1 MPRSEP
7 TGGGEDIT
15 NRNRRETLLAS
26 QKAILELAARGG
38 KLEDVFK
45 LVVQAAQEHSG
56 EDRRTALFLVD
67 PDGVHLRVAACSGV
81 CEFYARA
88 CDGFGIGLNAP
99 SCGLAA
105 LTGQTVVVADITKD
119 PLWAPYAGLAS
130 EHRIRAC
137 WSHPI
142 RAVGGKVL
150 GTLATYSAVQGEPEQ
165 DELDAVGMLSDTV
178 AIVIERQ
185 TEVEQRKETEK
196 RLRESEGLY
205 RTLFTSIDEGFC
217 VIEVI
222 FDERQ
227 DPVDYRFLEVNP
239 TFEKQSG
246 LLDAVGKTMRELRPE
261 HEESWFQIYG
271 KVALTGEPIRFINET
286 NQLAGQWYDLY
297 ACRVGGPES
306 RKVAVMFNDI
316 TQRTKSQ
323 EALSDSHSRFESL
336 FETSPMGMY
345 LVDEQFRLWKMNAK
359 ARAVFGDIKDLIGR
373 DFAEVVYILWPPDVA
388 EDIVARFRHT
398 LTTGET
404 YNHAEISDV
413 RYDWELHRIAM
424 PDGQRGV
431 VCYFLDISARVIA
444 EHAVRESETRYR
456 RLFEA
461 AKDGILILDAE
472 TGKITAANAFM
483 CNLTGMEA
491 DEFLGQEL
499 YEIGMFKDIEENKAV
514 FRDLQ
519 TSGYFR
525 HEHLP
530 LHNRRGDEV
539 EVEFVA
545 NLYAE
550 GDRLVAQCN
559 IRDISE
565 RSRLERELAAQAEA
579 LAMQARSKDEFL
591 AMLSHELRNPLA
603 PIRAAAHMMRLQE
616 KGSGAQVNLVLQQA
630 REVIERQVA
639 NLTKMVSDLSEVSRV
654 ISGRVRLEMQPVDLK
669 LAIGHAIQTVSPV
682 FDQRKHA
689 VSMSLCADHLWALA
703 DSVRIEE
710 ILVNVLNNAA
720 KYTADG
726 GRVDVSCEHLRE
738 GDRNYAVLRVRD
750 NGVGIEESLLPR
762 VFDLFTQADRSLD
775 RSSGGLG
782 IGLSLAKRLV
792 ALHDGTI
799 WAQSEGP
806 GKGSE
811 FTVKLPLIPS
821 PVLATAT
828 VKLPAADQPISPE
841 DDRRGKLKNMAV
853 RVLVV
858 DDNVDLVTMLC
869 GALQHKGFIV
879 QCAYTGPDGL
889 RLAQEWR
896 PDIALLDIG
905 LPGLDGYEIARR
917 LRADQVLAMATDND
931 GGPTKS
937 GAHMKL
943 IAVTGYGRDDD
954 IAHAREAGF
963 DGHMVKPCNL
973 EKLEQMMMAPS
984 FSI

>member
-1 MPRSEP
+1 MPQSEP
-7 TGGGEDIT
+7 VGGGEDIT
-15 NRNRRETLLAS
+15 DHNRKARLLAS

-38 KLEDVFK
+38 PLNDVFN
-45 LVVQAAQEHSG
+45 LVIRAAQEHSG
-56 EDRRTALFLVD
+56 EPGSAAMFLVD
-67 PDGVHLRVAACSGV
+67 PDGTHLRVAAWSGV
-81 CEFYARA
+81 SEVYARA
-88 CDGFGIGLNAP
+88 CDGFGIGPNFP

-105 LTGQTVVVADITKD
+105 FTGQTVVVADVTKD
-119 PLWAPYAGLAS
+119 ALWAPYLGLAT
-130 EHRIRAC
+130 EHGIRAC
-137 WSHPI
+137 WSYPI
-142 RAVGGKVL
+142 RTVGGKVL
-150 GTLATYSAVQGEPEQ
+150 GTIATYSAEQSEPGQE
-165 DELDAVGMLSDTV
+165 ELDAVAMLSDTV

-185 TEVEQRKETEK
+185 RELEQRKKVENE
-196 RLRESEGLY
+196 LRDSLARFE
-205 RTLFTSIDEGFC
+205 TLFDSS
-217 VIEVI
+217 
-222 FDERQ
+222 
-227 DPVDYRFLEVNP
+227 PV
-239 TFEKQSG
+239 
-246 LLDAVGKTMRELRPE
+246 
-261 HEESWFQIYG
+261 
-271 KVALTGEPIRFINET
+271 
-286 NQLAGQWYDLY
+286 
-297 ACRVGGPES
+297 
-306 RKVAVMFNDI
+306 
-316 TQRTKSQ
+316 
-323 EALSDSHSRFESL
+323 
-336 FETSPMGMY
+336 GMY
-345 LVDEQFRLWKMNAK
+345 LVDHEFRLRKMSART
-359 ARAVFGDIKDLIGR
+359 RAVFGDITDLFGR
-373 DFAEVVYILWPPDVA
+373 DFAEVVHILWPAIVA
-388 EDIVARFRHT
+388 DEIIARFRRT
-398 LTTGET
+398 LATGDS
-404 YNHAEISDV
+404 YKHAELSEMRRDRNV
-413 RYDWELHRIAM
+413 REYYEWELHRISL
-424 PDGQRGV
+424 PDAQYGV
-431 VCYFLDISARVIA
+431 VCYFLDISARVMA
-444 EHAVRESETRYR
+444 RQSVQESETRYR

-472 TGKITAANAFM
+472 TGKITAANPFM
-483 CNLTGMEA
+483 CNLTGMQAE
-491 DEFLGQEL
+491 EFLGKEL
-499 YEIGMFKDIEENKAV
+499 YEIGMFKDIEENKAA

-530 LHNRRGDEV
+530 LHNRRGEKV

-550 GDRLVAQCN
+550 GDKLVAQCN

-565 RSRLERELAAQAEA
+565 RIRLERELAAQAEA
-579 LAMQARSKDEFL
+579 LTLQARSKDEFL

-616 KGSGAQVNLVLQQA
+616 KGSGAQVNPVLQQA

-703 DSVRIEE
+703 DSVRLEE

-792 ALHDGTI
+792 VLHDGTI

-828 VKLPAADQPISPE
+828 VKLPHVGDPISPE
-841 DDRRGKLKNMAV
+841 DDRSGKLKNMAV

-889 RLAQEWR
+889 RLAQQWQ

-917 LRADQVLAMATDND
+917 LRADQVLAMTTDNES
-931 GGPTKS
+931 GTTKS
-937 GAHMKL
+937 GTPMKL

-973 EKLEQMMMAPS
+973 EKLEQMMTAPS